1 MRCLEAQILP
11 LHVLAGPCSVTVQ
24 HPGTCGMASAPAA
37 RSVCPMSCNPPAQ
50 VLVYAGV
57 RVAGRAAVVAHLA
70 AVAERHAAY
79 GSAAYD
85 LDAPDAQAV
94 QARLL
99 LCGLLAGRVQHAEA
113 QRLPRACSRVHR
125 QGRLSS

>member
-1 MRCLEAQILP
+1 M
-11 LHVLAGPCSVTVQ
+11 
-24 HPGTCGMASAPAA
+24 
-37 RSVCPMSCNPPAQ
+37 
-50 VLVYAGV
+50 YAGA

-85 LDAPDAQAV
+85 LDAPDAQAL

-99 LCGLLAGRVQHAEA
+99 LSGSASVDGFDSTASRAGHAHSWV
-113 QRLPRACSRVHR
+113 LW
-125 QGRLSS
+125 QGRL